1 MFRGFDF
8 KDVRSSTF
16 RAAWQIEGVPAQ
28 GAALD
33 FVRQKPRPPS
43 AESHGE

>member
-1 MFRGFDF
+1 MFRDFDF
-8 KDVRSSTF
+8 KDVRCSSF
-16 RAAWQIEGVPAQ
+16 RAAWQIEGAPPK